1 MSRIHSGLGQEDC
14 ACVAR
19 SLRLAGYATS
29 IRMEVAFWNIL
40 DEIAVAE
47 GKTTARYLAALY
59 EEALA
64 RDGEIANFTGV
75 SDPYEEP
82 LNPEVVLG
90 SDKETVDESLAK
102 VVAKLEELGYLTPAS
117 ARVS

>member
-1 MSRIHSGLGQEDC
+1 MSRNHSGLGQEDC

-40 DEIAVAE
+40 DEIAATE

-64 RDGEIANFTGV
+64 RDGEIPNFTALLRV
-75 SDPYEEP
+75 TCTRYLRDPAPVRDQAARGQAARIMEP
-82 LNPEVVLG
+82 AAAE
-90 SDKETVDESLAK
+90 
-102 VVAKLEELGYLTPAS
+102 
-117 ARVS
+117 

>member
-40 DEIAVAE
+40 DEIAATE
-47 GKTTARYLAALY
+47 GKTTARY
-59 EEALA
+59 
-64 RDGEIANFTGV
+64 R
-75 SDPYEEP
+75 SDPPRHRCEQGQ
-82 LNPEVVLG
+82 VK
-90 SDKETVDESLAK
+90 KEFLLS
-102 VVAKLEELGYLTPAS
+102 G
-117 ARVS
+117 